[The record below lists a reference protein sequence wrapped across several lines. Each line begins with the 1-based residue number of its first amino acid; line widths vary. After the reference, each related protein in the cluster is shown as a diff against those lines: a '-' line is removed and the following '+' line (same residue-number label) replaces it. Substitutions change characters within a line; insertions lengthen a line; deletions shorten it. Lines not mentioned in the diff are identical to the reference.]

1 MVDMLLEQ
9 GHIML
14 NEDVKTAV
22 GENKMKGWRSE
33 MKGLYEFKAVMGIYS
48 RGSLGGIR
56 TCTR

>member
-1 MVDMLLEQ
+1 
-9 GHIML
+9 ML